1 MDAFDALSN
10 DGHEHQLP
18 MGVDNDTYESSFT
31 HSPPPPV
38 SVDYGSPFDTAGND
52 AAGDGVDNIFT
63 DSDQNNIFL
72 SDEPVL
78 PSPSVMMDEPVLPP
92 PSEMLPE
99 EGVAFREWRR
109 QNAIHLEEKE
119 KREKEMR
126 NQIIDEAEEYI
137 RSFYEKRG
145 KNMETNKANN
155 REREKLCLANQEKFH
170 KEADKHFWKAIAELI
185 PHEVANIE
193 KKRGR
198 RDPDQKP
205 SITIIQGPKPGKPT
219 DLTRMRQLFFKL
231 KQKPPAHM
239 MPPPPAPAKDGKDGK
254 DGKDAKNGKDGKDA
268 KEEKDGKTEKGATP
282 TAAGNVPASPAKEAA
297 TAGDVPASP
306 AKEADAAGNVPA
318 SPAKDAASDPPKL
331 ETPTATEGEEA
342 AAPEAAV
349 TE

>member
-10 DGHEHQLP
+10 DGHEHHLP
-18 MGVDNDTYESSFT
+18 MGVENDTYESSFT

-38 SVDYGSPFDTAGND
+38 SVDYGSPFDTVGND

-78 PSPSVMMDEPVLPP
+78 PSPSVMMNEPVLPP
-92 PSEMLPE
+92 PSEMLHE

-119 KREKEMR
+119 TREKEMR

-155 REREKLCLANQEKFH
+155 REREKLYLANQEKFH

-205 SITIIQGPKPGKPT
+205 SITVIQGPKPGKPT

-239 MPPPPAPAKDGKDGK
+239 MPPPPAPAPAPAKDGKDGK
-254 DGKDAKNGKDGKDA
+254 NAKNGKDGKD
-268 KEEKDGKTEKGATP
+268 EKGATP

-297 TAGDVPASP
+297 AAGDVPALP

-318 SPAKDAASDPPKL
+318 SPAKDAASDPTNL
-331 ETPTATEGEEA
+331 ETPTAT
-342 AAPEAAV
+342 APEAAA

>member
-10 DGHEHQLP
+10 DGHEHHLP
-18 MGVDNDTYESSFT
+18 MGVENDTYESSFI

-52 AAGDGVDNIFT
+52 AGGGGVDNMFT

-72 SDEPVL
+72 SDEFVL

-99 EGVAFREWRR
+99 EGALLINKAR

-145 KNMETNKANN
+145 KNMETNKADN
-155 REREKLCLANQEKFH
+155 REREKLYLANQEKFH

-219 DLTRMRQLFFKL
+219 DLTRMRQMFFKL

-254 DGKDAKNGKDGKDA
+254 DGKDAKNGIDA
-268 KEEKDGKTEKGATP
+268 KEEKDSKNEKSTTP
-282 TAAGNVPASPAKEAA
+282 TAAGNVPASLAKEAA

-318 SPAKDAASDPPKL
+318 SPAKDAASDPPKI
-331 ETPTATEGEEA
+331 ETPTVTEGEEAEA
-342 AAPEAAV
+342 AAPEAAA